1 MSSMFV
7 DVCITIMVTVLI
19 SLATEIRLIYN
30 DRSTFKLALQ
40 CSLLL
45 NKHTNSRNLLHLLT
59 SAEL

>member
-1 MSSMFV
+1 MFV

-40 CSLLL
+40 CSLLA
-45 NKHTNSRNLLHLLT
+45 T
-59 SAEL
+59 